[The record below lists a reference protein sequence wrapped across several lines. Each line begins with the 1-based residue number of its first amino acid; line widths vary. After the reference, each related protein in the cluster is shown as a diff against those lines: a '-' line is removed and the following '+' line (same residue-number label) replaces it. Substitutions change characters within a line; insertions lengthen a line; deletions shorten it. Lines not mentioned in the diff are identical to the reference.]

1 MPRPCPHMSSQA
13 EETALEECGSEW
25 SCSLAAFLRG
35 QSADRVRGRTKLC
48 RANVGSGLDGETMGM
63 VMGTD

>member
-35 QSADRVRGRTKLC
+35 QSGARVRGRTKLC
-48 RANVGSGLDGETMGM
+48 RANVGSGLDGESDGD
-63 VMGTD
+63 GDGH